1 MKRLQN
7 KSVIITA
14 AGQGIGRETVIHFL
28 KEGANVIATD
38 INRSNKLEKLK
49 KDYPEITIYSLDST
63 DSLAIKKF
71 ADTIEKVDVLFNCV
85 GFVHQGTI
93 LECEEKDFD
102 FSFNVNV
109 KSMYFMIKNIIP
121 KMIKQKSGVIINV
134 ASVVSSV
141 KGVKDRFA
149 YGTTKAAVI
158 GLTKSIAV
166 DFLKHN
172 IRCNAIAPSTIHT
185 TSWENRVNALPD
197 PSKAKK
203 EFIERQPMGR
213 LGKPEEVAALAV
225 YLASDESAF
234 STGVVYSLDGGM
246 TI

>member
-71 ADTIEKVDVLFNCV
+71 ADTIKKVDVLFNCV

-134 ASVVSSV
+134 ASVVSSI

-234 STGVVYSLDGGM
+234 STGVVYSLDGGI

>member
-63 DSLAIKKF
+63 DSLAIKK
-71 ADTIEKVDVLFNCV
+71 VDVLFNCV

-134 ASVVSSV
+134 ASVVSSI